1 MEFTIYSLGN
11 VDFLAQIMNS
21 VAMICGTGNYTRLI
35 SVGFLIGLLFI
46 CFQSVFQGAQRI
58 NLQQT
63 LVCFIVY
70 LCMFGPS
77 CTVLIEDVYRGQV
90 RNVDNVPLGVG
101 VSGMAI
107 SNIGYGLTQMME
119 QAFSDVDRTTEHGFG
134 ESLRILNEL
143 RVLNTD
149 KDQMWMVINRDL
161 GNWGQGQ
168 SDSQQAVRNY
178 LSECLFVDVALRR
191 IQSPSVLASTPWSD
205 AEVWQS
211 RSDAHAVYLP
221 VTGTNQTTG
230 IVSCSRAYDLLD
242 RTVMRRLGAN
252 VFQDWLDER
261 LGGVQSPDATQP
273 ATQVALTSMGLAQDK
288 VQDFMQSLAINTIY
302 DEAVADFYLTYH
314 DQVSAAAV
322 RQAQIQRNTQWA
334 SEGTMFLAA
343 ARALMAFFEGF
354 IYAITPIMGFLIVTG
369 AFGLGL
375 VGKFFLLIVWIQ
387 LWLPILSITNL
398 YINIGARSA
407 VASALG
413 SEPSMYAINE
423 MWAQTATW
431 VSTGGMMAA
440 ATPMIALFLITGSTY
455 AFTTLTNRLGGQDHF
470 NERSTSPD
478 AVTTGAV
485 MARAAAYN
493 ANRTTGVL
501 QTGAESEMKKISV
514 GRGFSA
520 SVSENESL
528 VSNITHSVAAKVA
541 QAATSG
547 DMATALKGLSKEDQ
561 EAVQT
566 AFKNSQN
573 ATKGSTVTEGN
584 EAAANASSGSYSKT
598 GTTIKGSASLQGD
611 SDYGS
616 TLQARKPVPAGGRMS
631 SVQTGALPDS
641 RQVEEGGVRE
651 PIKNQDI
658 RRVAAKASG
667 GISGDISASH
677 GFEHKQADT
686 SGEKF
691 NVSKQSNRGEA
702 VSNELTETLQNIFRK
717 MDNDQLAKFI
727 GEHKG
732 TEIGDTANNLLEA
745 RHDFMESKQ
754 ALRNFGLSGQVSLA
768 AATNSMSDTDRKNLA
783 DYFTARHPD
792 MAQQIEKQAGKYSW
806 LFGYDGERAR
816 DAARLEYLANSD
828 NRQDLATLGNIL
840 ADNKMPIFSA
850 GSDLNSATSNPASM
864 MPDAAPFTR
873 NDVQARANK
882 TMGEAKA
889 NEGRIHQG
897 ITNKDNELKT
907 VDLEQSRQNVRDKN
921 QGDKGNVQVAGQNFE
936 GSVRTKGQQKALR
949 DLDDASKFDIWD
961 KATYAIKEQGAV
973 GFFKSALGF
982 GDSPTERHDYLI
994 GGSEQQSVTG
1004 LTAAQKQVVDKFAEN
1019 RWAGFAGTVDD
1030 SGVRAEI
1037 KQALW
1042 GDKKLNEAELAEL
1055 DRHTDAMM
1063 EHLSATAYT
1072 ARQEAAIP
1080 VTNFNLA
1087 FNLTKAHNQ

>member
-77 CTVLIEDVYRGQV
+77 CTVLIEDVYKGQV

-107 SNIGYGLTQMME
+107 SNIGYGLTKMME

-149 KDQMWMVINRDL
+149 KDQMWMVIDRDL

-168 SDSQQAVRNY
+168 SDSQKAVRNY
-178 LSECLFVDVALRR
+178 LSECLFVDVALGR

-273 ATQVALTSMGLAQDK
+273 ATQAALTSMGLAQDK

-354 IYAITPIMGFLIVTG
+354 IYAITPIVGFLIVTG

-375 VGKFFLLIVWIQ
+375 VGKFLLLIVWIQ

-407 VASALG
+407 VSASLG
-413 SEPSMYAINE
+413 ADPSMYTINE

-470 NERSTSPD
+470 NERATSPD
-478 AVTTGAV
+478 AITTGAV
-485 MARAAAYN
+485 MARTAAYN
-493 ANRTTGVL
+493 ANRTQGVV
-501 QTGAESEMKKISV
+501 QTGAESEMKRISLNKA
-514 GRGFSA
+514 FQA
-520 SVSENESL
+520 NESEAL
-528 VSNITHSVAAKVA
+528 NKMEGYRKEFTASLINNA
-541 QAATSG
+541 QSG
-547 DMATALKGLSKEDQ
+547 SLDSFLKSASKED
-561 EAVQT
+561 
-566 AFKNSQN
+566 SQ
-573 ATKGSTVTEGN
+573 A
-584 EAAANASSGSYSKT
+584 
-598 GTTIKGSASLQGD
+598 IQSAL
-611 SDYGS
+611 
-616 TLQARKPVPAGGRMS
+616 
-631 SVQTGALPDS
+631 
-641 RQVEEGGVRE
+641 
-651 PIKNQDI
+651 KNQD
-658 RRVAAKASG
+658 AAMKAKSTSYGKDAGDQASNTVTDKTAIETRLGGGFESSLSKNLGFNDKVGQSKDETQTFGKRIQSGSGIKLSGGITASG
-667 GISGDISASH
+667 GSVHETAQGQSGGKKLNIS
-677 GFEHKQADT
+677 KQANT
-686 SGEKF
+686 SE
-691 NVSKQSNRGEA
+691 ST
-702 VSNELTETLQNIFRK
+702 SNELTEAVGAAVRNANTDALS
-717 MDNDQLAKFI
+717 KFYN
-727 GEHKG
+727 EFKG
-732 TEIGDTANNLLEA
+732 TAAGEAAGKLLSAMRSYQSA
-745 RHDFMESKQ
+745 RQ
-754 ALRNFGLSGQVSLA
+754 ATQSYGVNASF
-768 AATNSMSDTDRKNLA
+768 SMSTITNNMSEQGYSTLGQYMRINHA
-783 DYFTARHPD
+783 DKAQEITALGH
-792 MAQQIEKQAGKYSW
+792 KYSAIYG
-806 LFGYDGERAR
+806 FDGERGI
-816 DAARLEYLANSD
+816 AAAQIDYLSQSN
-828 NRQDLATLGNIL
+828 NKQDLAFLGRLLN
-840 ADNKMPIFSA
+840 NNNMPISTQDVSKMVPNKSSFSYR
-850 GSDLNSATSNPASM
+850 DLEKNFAETN
-864 MPDAAPFTR
+864 
-873 NDVQARANK
+873 N
-882 TMGEAKA
+882 KA
-889 NEGRIHQG
+889 NNAISSIRVNNEAREEQLKDISFKEGEEHVR
-897 ITNKDNELKT
+897 KWNESDKAE
-907 VDLEQSRQNVRDKN
+907 VQNASIRYESYAKSE
-921 QGDKGNVQVAGQNFE
+921 A
-936 GSVRTKGQQKALR
+936 QQKALQGLDNAPIYSELEQAKILVS
-949 DLDDASKFDIWD
+949 DLPA
-961 KATYAIKEQGAV
+961 QV
-973 GFFKSALGF
+973 ALKRLG
-982 GDSPTERHDYLI
+982 GDLFNTANNSPTEKQDLLL
-994 GGSEQQSVTG
+994 GGEHRQTLTG
-1004 LTAAQKQVVDKFAEN
+1004 FTQAQKEVADQWGNNYYANPSDAKVK
-1019 RWAGFAGTVDD
+1019 
-1030 SGVRAEI
+1030 AEI
-1037 KQALW
+1037 KHAIW
-1042 GDKKLNEAELAEL
+1042 GDKQLNEEEMKAL
-1055 DRHTDAMM
+1055 DYHTDRMM
-1063 EHLSATAYT
+1063 EHLKVAGRTG
-1072 ARQEAAIP
+1072 RQAAALP
-1080 VTNFNLA
+1080 VTEFNLA
-1087 FNLTKAHNQ
+1087 WGLRNTEGQY

>member
-77 CTVLIEDVYRGQV
+77 CTVLIEDVYKGQV

-107 SNIGYGLTQMME
+107 SNIGYGLTRMME
-119 QAFSDVDRTTEHGFG
+119 QAFADVDRTTEHGFG

-149 KDQMWMVINRDL
+149 KDQMWMVIDRDL

-168 SDSQQAVRNY
+168 SDSQKAVRNY
-178 LSECLFVDVALRR
+178 LSECLFVDVALGR

-273 ATQVALTSMGLAQDK
+273 ATQAALTSMGLAQDK

-354 IYAITPIMGFLIVTG
+354 IYAITPIVGFLIVTG

-375 VGKFFLLIVWIQ
+375 VGKFLLLIVWIQ

-407 VASALG
+407 VSASLG
-413 SEPSMYAINE
+413 ADPSMYTINE
-423 MWAQTATW
+423 MWAQVATW

-470 NERSTSPD
+470 NERATSPD
-478 AVTTGAV
+478 AITTGAV
-485 MARAAAYN
+485 MARTAAYN
-493 ANRTTGVL
+493 ANRTQGVV
-501 QTGAESEMKKISV
+501 QTGAESEMKKINIGRGLLANETVSESYAKGLNTQLNAAFRQSIIDGKRIEGMDMLSTGARESVQSAITQAKNASVAKSVAQSEGATQTAQNTDRVTFGTNASV
-514 GRGFSA
+514 GASADAVGFGE
-520 SVSENESL
+520 SVYKQMAKTAGSSSNGNALADGNSDKPSMLEKAGSFVGNFVKGG
-528 VSNITHSVAAKVA
+528 VS
-541 QAATSG
+541 G
-547 DMATALKGLSKEDQ
+547 
-561 EAVQT
+561 
-566 AFKNSQN
+566 
-573 ATKGSTVTEGN
+573 
-584 EAAANASSGSYSKT
+584 SGSYSSGNIHQST
-598 GTTIKGSASLQGD
+598 E
-611 SDYGS
+611 GS
-616 TLQARKPVPAGGRMS
+616 TKSSGNELKAARAQALGNQLTEANAVDFMKMTSSQMAAFGAANKDSEIGRIATEMAS
-631 SVQTGALPDS
+631 AMKSYQTA
-641 RQVEEGGVRE
+641 
-651 PIKNQDI
+651 
-658 RRVAAKASG
+658 
-667 GISGDISASH
+667 
-677 GFEHKQADT
+677 KQASSTIGTNT
-686 SGEKF
+686 S
-691 NVSKQSNRGEA
+691 
-702 VSNELTETLQNIFRK
+702 
-717 MDNDQLAKFI
+717 
-727 GEHKG
+727 
-732 TEIGDTANNLLEA
+732 
-745 RHDFMESKQ
+745 
-754 ALRNFGLSGQVSLA
+754 VSLA
-768 AATNSMSDTDRKNLA
+768 SVTNNMSEQDAKDLDNYFRFNHA
-783 DYFTARHPD
+783 DKAEQIQKQTEKYAR
-792 MAQQIEKQAGKYSW
+792 
-806 LFGYDGERAR
+806 LFGF
-816 DAARLEYLANSD
+816 DAVRGKMAAQIDFLSESSNT
-828 NRQDLATLGNIL
+828 QDLAFMGRIL
-840 ADNKMPIFSA
+840 SDNQMPMPDRDA
-850 GSDLNSATSNPASM
+850 ASM
-864 MPDAAPFTR
+864 MPEATNFEQHERELRQLHNAVVTQAKTHHGQVETKIDEKDRELESVDRKAARDEVSAQNAENLKRVDVAGSAMT
-873 NDVQARANK
+873 NSVQA
-882 TMGEAKA
+882 EARRTSWRDLMDA
-889 NEGRIHQG
+889 PEIGTAGQFTHLVTSEGAENLVRQTFNEGISPTQG
-897 ITNKDNELKT
+897 GEYTFGGVK
-907 VDLEQSRQNVRDKN
+907 EQSITGLTQAQREVVDTIASGSWQEVDMTAVREELRRAHF
-921 QGDKGNVQVAGQNFE
+921 GDRNLTAAEEKE
-936 GSVRTKGQQKALR
+936 L
-949 DLDDASKFDIWD
+949 D
-961 KATYAIKEQGAV
+961 KATAATKE
-973 GFFKSALGF
+973 
-982 GDSPTERHDYLI
+982 H
-994 GGSEQQSVTG
+994 
-1004 LTAAQKQVVDKFAEN
+1004 LTAVAFTGNQAVAAPVV
-1019 RWAGFAGTVDD
+1019 
-1030 SGVRAEI
+1030 
-1037 KQALW
+1037 
-1042 GDKKLNEAELAEL
+1042 
-1055 DRHTDAMM
+1055 
-1063 EHLSATAYT
+1063 
-1072 ARQEAAIP
+1072 
-1080 VTNFNLA
+1080 NFN
-1087 FNLTKAHNQ
+1087 TAHNLKPAQGQ